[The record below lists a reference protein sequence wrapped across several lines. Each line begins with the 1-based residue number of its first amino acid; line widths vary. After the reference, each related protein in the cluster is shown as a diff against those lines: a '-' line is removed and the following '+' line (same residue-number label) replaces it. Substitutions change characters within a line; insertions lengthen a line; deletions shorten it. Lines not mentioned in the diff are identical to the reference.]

1 VRYLEAPPVVTV
13 NTTASKASSLG
24 VVLTGYQYL
33 ALAAELYPSAVTV
46 LKGTGLKATA
56 S

>member
-1 VRYLEAPPVVTV
+1 M

-24 VVLTGYQYL
+24 VVLTRYQYL
-33 ALAAELYPSAVTV
+33 ALTAALYPSAVTV